1 MKIIVIDNDEVF
13 LKYFLTLIEPLCKKL
28 YENFALVGYNTF
40 HQDINDSD
48 IIFLDVDLDNF
59 DGIDIARQVRRVNK
73 KAKIIFVTLN
83 NHLVYNALTVQPFY
97 FIRKNQ
103 LDLDLSTAFSLL
115 KDTVEERKIYS
126 FHYNGIENSVYVDE
140 ITYIDIS
147 DHLSSIHML
156 NKQEYHFYKPL
167 SQIVKEVDNHLLC
180 QIHKK
185 YYVNLKYIKLIKGNV
200 VKLLNEEEFVIGR
213 KYKDSM
219 LKAYR
224 EYGKEV

>member
-1 MKIIVIDNDEVF
+1 MNYKERYIDLKNLSHEIGHVINYSLSSKKQSFIYSDSNVFVGEVASLVNEILLNDYLWKCSSDKEEKVFYLSKII
-13 LKYFLTLIEPLCKKL
+13 
-28 YENFALVGYNTF
+28 ENFISQVY
-40 HQDINDSD
+40 
-48 IIFLDVDLDNF
+48 
-59 DGIDIARQVRRVNK
+59 RQTMYTEFEN
-73 KAKIIFVTLN
+73 
-83 NHLVYNALTVQPFY
+83 LVYNS
-97 FIRKNQ
+97 NQ
-103 LDLDLSTAFSLL
+103 LDLDLLTAFSLL
-115 KDTVEERKIYS
+115 KDTLEEGEIYS
-126 FHYNGIENSVYVDE
+126 FQYNGIENSIYVDE

-167 SQIVKEVDNHLLC
+167 SQIVKEVDSHLLC

-185 YYVNLKYIKLIKGNV
+185 YYVNLKHIKLIKGNV
-200 VKLLNEEEFVIGR
+200 VKLLNGEEFVIGR